1 MTLRLGAS
9 LVERLRSGQACLLL
23 TAALGT
29 TIVGQGRITNGQLD
43 TKAATQSLERE
54 IATATA
60 KGGARWV
67 GYRIKVAG
75 GRRSMDCL
83 ERKQI
88 ALEGATEVS
97 ILARFEGTAIMRL
110 RTATPECEI
119 DAGGLPVLWLENVK
133 PDDSATWL
141 ASLVN
146 AANADTRDRSSRV
159 TKPATVALG
168 MTEGAVASRALAGIA
183 RNHPVSSVRNDALF
197 WLSQRAGDQLAAGAI
212 AEAIEK
218 DPDTGVRKQAVFALS
233 QLPKDESV
241 PKLID
246 VAKSNK
252 NAAVRQQAMFWLGQS
267 GDPRA
272 IKFFEDV
279 LLK

>member
-1 MTLRLGAS
+1 MSA
-9 LVERLRSGQACLLL
+9 LLL
-23 TAALGT
+23 TAVLAM
-29 TIVGQGRITNGQLD
+29 GQARITNGQLD
-43 TKAATQSLERE
+43 THAATQSLERE
-54 IATATA
+54 INAATSR
-60 KGGARWV
+60 GGARWV
-67 GYRIKVAG
+67 GYRIKVAA

-97 ILARFEGTAIMRL
+97 ILARFEGTAITRL

-119 DAGGLPVLWLENVK
+119 DAGGLPVTWLENVK
-133 PDDSATWL
+133 ADDSAAWL
-141 ASLVN
+141 ASLIN
-146 AANADTRDRSSRV
+146 ASNADSRERFNRV
-159 TKPATVALG
+159 TKPAVTALG
-168 MTEGAVASRALAGIA
+168 MHEGATASRALVGMA
-183 RNHPVSSVRNDALF
+183 RNHPASNVRNDALF
-197 WLSQRAGDQLAAGAI
+197 WLSQRAGDQLAAGTI

-218 DPDTGVRKQAVFALS
+218 DPDTDVRKRAVFALS

-246 VAKSNK
+246 VAKNNK

-267 GDPRA
+267 NDPRA

>member
-1 MTLRLGAS
+1 MTR
-9 LVERLRSGQACLLL
+9 RLRSGQAALLG
-23 TAALGT
+23 AALAT
-29 TIVGQGRITNGQLD
+29 ATLAGQSRITNGQLE
-43 TKAATQSLERE
+43 THAATQTLERE
-54 IATATA
+54 IAAA
-60 KGGARWV
+60 ASRGGARWV
-67 GYRIKVAG
+67 GYRIKVAA

-83 ERKQI
+83 ERSHI
-88 ALEGATEVS
+88 ALEGASEVS
-97 ILARFEGTAIMRL
+97 VLARFEGATITRL

-141 ASLVN
+141 AAVIN
-146 AANADTRDRSSRV
+146 TPNADVRDRFNRV
-159 TKPATVALG
+159 TKPAVVALG
-168 MTEGAVASRALAGIA
+168 MTEGTTASRTLVGIA
-183 RNHPVSSVRNDALF
+183 RNHPMTNVRNDALF

-218 DPDTGVRKQAVFALS
+218 DPDTEVRKRAVFALS

-246 VAKSNK
+246 VARNNR

-267 GDPRA
+267 NDPRA
-272 IKFFEDV
+272 LKFFEDV